1 MTDRIGTGFSHTVH
15 YRLKTDHILSSI
27 LNWRLEE
34 AKGCQTDGDFRPA
47 EQPKFGTF
55 QEREVIT

>member
-1 MTDRIGTGFSHTVH
+1 MGTGFSHTVD
-15 YRLKTDHILSSI
+15 YRLKTHILRST

-34 AKGCQTDGDFRPA
+34 AKGCQTDGDFSPA

-55 QEREVIT
+55 QEREVII